1 MRDKKLIAGNWK
13 LFGTIPQTEALI
25 KNLLDGNSQSDKA
38 RVLVCP
44 PFTSIHH
51 AAKLLEGSHIQ
62 VGGQDMS
69 AREKGAY
76 TGEISADMLLTA
88 GATHVILGHSER
100 RQYHD
105 ETNVA
110 VKDKVKIALEKGLS
124 PIVCVGEELEQ
135 REGGGTE
142 QIVGG
147 MIDGCLQ
154 NLDRDSLKRVVVAY
168 EPVWAIGTGKT
179 ATPEMAQ
186 EVHAL
191 IRDHLAALAEDKGV
205 ADQIPILYGG
215 SVKPDNAADL
225 LAQPDIDGALVGG
238 ASLKADDFIAIIN
251 AA

>member
-1 MRDKKLIAGNWK
+1 MRKTLIAGNWK
-13 LFGTIPQTEALI
+13 LFGTISQTEQ
-25 KNLLDGNSQSDKA
+25 LLNGLLAGDSRSEKA
-38 RVLVCP
+38 DVLVCP
-44 PFTSIHH
+44 PYTALQH
-51 AAKLLEGSHIQ
+51 AAKMLEGSHIK

-69 AREKGAY
+69 LHESGAY
-76 TGEISADMLLTA
+76 TGEVSADMLLTA

-100 RQYHD
+100 RQYHA
-105 ETNVA
+105 ETDHTVNG
-110 VKDKVKIALEKGLS
+110 KLKLALGKGLI

-142 QIVGG
+142 QVVGSQVDTG
-147 MIDGCLQ
+147 LAEI
-154 NLDRDSLKRVVVAY
+154 RPEELKKTIIAY

-186 EVHAL
+186 AVHAF
-191 IRDHLAALAEDKGV
+191 IRDHLKALCGDEI
-205 ADQIPILYGG
+205 ADEIPILYGG
-215 SVKPDNAADL
+215 SVKPGNAADL